1 MLKNQKRITEMEEMP
16 IRFRSVFE
24 AEFASDLQER
34 NIEAKYENDKIRY
47 VPKTRLYTPDF
58 YISSHNFYVETKGRF
73 LPPDRAK
80 HLLIQKQHPD
90 IDIRFIFMNANIRLD
105 KRSKSTYGDWC
116 DKYNFKYAVRRLPEE
131 WMK

>member
-1 MLKNQKRITEMEEMP
+1 MLKNQKRITEMEEMT

-58 YISSHNFYVETKGRF
+58 TYLVIISTSRQKGVSFHRIE
-73 LPPDRAK
+73 LNTCSYRSNI
-80 HLLIQKQHPD
+80 LIL
-90 IDIRFIFMNANIRLD
+90 ISGL
-105 KRSKSTYGDWC
+105 S
-116 DKYNFKYAVRRLPEE
+116 L
-131 WMK
+131 